1 MIGLLDQTHDI
12 SAENLVAF
20 VKQRRREILINGL
33 RIMLLA
39 HPLVMLLVLELIKN

>member
-20 VKQRRREILINGL
+20 VKQRRREILINGF
-33 RIMLLA
+33 RMILLT
-39 HPLVMLLVLELIKN
+39 HPLIMLLVLETIEN